1 LNGVFLV
8 ALALTA
14 AAGCVAFSAP
24 LLLQEV
30 LAWQGGRAA
39 SVRVR
44 PHTCTPSCE
53 TSPGPP
59 LVAQD
64 VQLAQP
70 TLWSQHAM
78 RVCELRVT
86 ANDGSRYLLPVPPTQ
101 LLRPGDRFAVREVTG
116 RSVISNCTTG
126 SEMVLPR
133 RLVKESSPLGS
144 LAGLP
149 LVVVAPFA
157 LLFVFVGNLGRQV
170 AHEISTFNAVAGTE
184 TTADIHELSTGSDE
198 IVGSG
203 LTWLLGA
210 ALVSCVVLLFANTA
224 PWPKPRVLTSD
235 GRLLGV

>member
-1 LNGVFLV
+1 LNGVFLI
-8 ALALTA
+8 ALALTVV
-14 AAGCVAFSAP
+14 AGCVAFSAP

-30 LAWQGGRAA
+30 LASRGGRAA

-44 PHTCTPSCE
+44 PHTCTPSCAA
-53 TSPGPP
+53 SPGAP

-70 TLWSQHAM
+70 TLWAEHAM
-78 RVCELRVT
+78 RVSELRVT
-86 ANDGSRYLLPVPPTQ
+86 VSDGGRYLLPVPPTR
-101 LLRPGDRFAVREVTG
+101 LVRPGDQFPLREESG

-126 SEMVLPR
+126 TEMVLPR
-133 RLVKESSPLGS
+133 RLLKESSPLGS

-157 LLFVFVGNLGRQV
+157 LLFIFVGNLGRQV
-170 AHEISTFNAVAGTE
+170 AGQIGTVNAVTGNE
-184 TTADIHELSTGSDE
+184 TTADIYELSRESDG

-210 ALVSCVVLLFANTA
+210 ALVSCALLLFISTA
-224 PWPKPRVLTSD
+224 RWPKPQVLTPD
-235 GRLLGV
+235 GRLLTV

>member
-14 AAGCVAFSAP
+14 AAGCAAFGAP

-30 LAWQGGRAA
+30 LAWRGGRAA

-44 PHTCTPSCE
+44 PHTCTPSCAA
-53 TSPGPP
+53 SPGAP

-86 ANDGSRYLLPVPPTQ
+86 ADDGGRYLLPVPPTQ
-101 LLRPGDRFAVREVTG
+101 LIRPADRFAVREDSG

-126 SEMVLPR
+126 REMVLPR
-133 RLVKESSPLGS
+133 RLLKESSPLGS

-157 LLFVFVGNLGRQV
+157 LLFIFVGNLGRQV
-170 AHEISTFNAVAGTE
+170 AHQIGTVNAVSGNE
-184 TTADIHELSTGSDE
+184 TTADIHELSNHSDG

-203 LTWLLGA
+203 LTWLLAA
-210 ALVSCVVLLFANTA
+210 ALVSCALLLVASTA
-224 PWPKPRVLTSD
+224 RWPRPQVLTRD
-235 GRLLGV
+235 GRLLEV

>member
-1 LNGVFLV
+1 LNGVFLI

-14 AAGCVAFSAP
+14 VAGCVAFSAP

-30 LAWQGGRAA
+30 LAWRGGRAA

-44 PHTCTPSCE
+44 PHTCTPSCAA
-53 TSPGPP
+53 SPGAP

-70 TLWSQHAM
+70 TLWAEHAM
-78 RVCELRVT
+78 RVAELRVT
-86 ANDGSRYLLPVPPTQ
+86 VSDGGRYLLPVPPTQ
-101 LLRPGDRFAVREVTG
+101 LVRPGDRFAFREESG

-126 SEMVLPR
+126 TEMMLPR
-133 RLVKESSPLGS
+133 RLLKESSPLGA

-170 AHEISTFNAVAGTE
+170 VGQIGTVNAVTGNE
-184 TTADIHELSTGSDE
+184 TTADIHELSHRSDD

-210 ALVSCVVLLFANTA
+210 ALVSCALLLFISTA
-224 PWPKPRVLTSD
+224 RWPKPQVLTPD
-235 GRLLGV
+235 GRLLTV